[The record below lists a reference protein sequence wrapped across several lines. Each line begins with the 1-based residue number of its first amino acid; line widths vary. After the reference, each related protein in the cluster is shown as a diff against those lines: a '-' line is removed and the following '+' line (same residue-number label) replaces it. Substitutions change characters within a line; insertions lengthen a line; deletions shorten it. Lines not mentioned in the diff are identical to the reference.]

1 MSSKELSLKEKS
13 SLIKFMAEF
22 DKLTF
27 GKSFCFMVENFL
39 QTQFQAQW
47 LFVYS
52 LPKGAMIN
60 SKEDLEK
67 LVRIIWNKKN
77 REEVQK
83 NGHCEVLYSLMGQLQ
98 NKKWIQSQEGTCFL
112 LSQNEKQ
119 NVYAIAVMPDM
130 NEEFWDTLVTFF
142 ESQSKRQIKFDEIRK
157 LEHLVHVDDVTGL
170 FNQRKL
176 FKDLDEAIE
185 RYDRFKEEFAVLFI
199 DIDHF
204 KSVNDGHG
212 HLVGTQILVDMA
224 QILRNCLRE
233 TDLIYR
239 YGGDEFVLIVRDVSL
254 DMAKVIGQRILTTV
268 RDCPFQA
275 REKDIH
281 EEADK
286 KLNLTVSIGISLFP
300 KDASTRDEIIAQ
312 ADKMMYQAKESGR
325 GRVCLTSELG
335 I

>member
-1 MSSKELSLKEKS
+1 MTADSLPVEKLNH
-13 SLIKFMAEF
+13 LIDFMAKF

-27 GKSFCFMVENFL
+27 GKSFCFAVENFL
-39 QTQFQAQW
+39 KDYFDLEY

-52 LPKGAMIN
+52 IPNDVKISN
-60 SKEDLEK
+60 KSELEK
-67 LVRIIWNKKN
+67 VLRIIWNKKN
-77 REEVQK
+77 RSESQK
-83 NGHCEVLYSLMGQLQ
+83 QAHMNILFDALKDEHKSWSYFDQGAMF
-98 NKKWIQSQEGTCFL
+98 T
-112 LSQNEKQ
+112 LSKNEKQ
-119 NVYAIAVMPDM
+119 TVIALATGPKLP
-130 NEEFWDTLVTFF
+130 EKFWETLVVFF

-176 FKDLDEAIE
+176 FKDLDEAVD
-185 RYDRFKEEFAVLFI
+185 RYNNFKEEFAVLFI

-224 QILRNCLRE
+224 SILRNCLRE

-239 YGGDEFVLIVRDVSL
+239 YGGDEFVLIVRDVNL
-254 DMAKVIGQRILTTV
+254 DLAKIIGHRILDTV
-268 RDCPFQA
+268 KNSPFMA

-281 EEADK
+281 EDAEK
-286 KLNLTVSIGISLFP
+286 VVHLTVSIGISLFP
-300 KDASTRDEIIAQ
+300 RDAKTRDDIIAQ